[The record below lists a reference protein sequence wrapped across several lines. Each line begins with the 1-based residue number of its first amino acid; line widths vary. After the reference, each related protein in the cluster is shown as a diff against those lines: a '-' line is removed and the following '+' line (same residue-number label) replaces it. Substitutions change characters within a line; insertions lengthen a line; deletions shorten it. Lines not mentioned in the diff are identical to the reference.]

1 PRGAAPGKD
10 AARGDRGGLRAG
22 LVRDP
27 RLERHHL
34 LFGAHPVPVRQRP
47 GARLRGD
54 PLPRH
59 PDQPGH
65 RGVRHARGL
74 RLPHLA
80 AAPRHGERMKGDSS
94 PMATGRP
101 ARGAE
106 TPAPVQHR
114 FFELIPPGT
123 RIDFVGL
130 RFKMLLLSWTT
141 IAVGLAWAYVG
152 GINWGIDFVGGTM
165 VHVKFAAPT
174 PIGDVRAA
182 LLKPELGEALVQ
194 DVGRAGNEF
203 QIRVRGA
210 EKGGSSSVSDA
221 IKADLREKFGEGT
234 YDMLRVETVGPKVG
248 KDLGRSATLAVLAAT
263 LVMGVYIA
271 LRFELR
277 FGIGAAIA
285 LLHDV
290 LMTFGA
296 LAIARMEFDLTMV
309 AALTRAGGGRRR
321 GRGGARTVVGRW
333 VWRGDGAVIP
343 RVFADT
349 VADLGVAHAP
359 LVARC
364 LWNREVRDRDA
375 AASFLRPTLAHGLR
389 SPLLLKDMARAATR
403 LADALAAGEP
413 IAVYG
418 DYDVDGITGAA
429 E

>member
-1 PRGAAPGKD
+1 
-10 AARGDRGGLRAG
+10 
-22 LVRDP
+22 
-27 RLERHHL
+27 
-34 LFGAHPVPVRQRP
+34 
-47 GARLRGD
+47 
-54 PLPRH
+54 
-59 PDQPGH
+59 
-65 RGVRHARGL
+65 
-74 RLPHLA
+74 
-80 AAPRHGERMKGDSS
+80 MKGDSS
-94 PMATGRP
+94 PMATSRP

-174 PIGDVRAA
+174 PIGDVRTA

-221 IKADLREKFGEGT
+221 IKADLREKFVEGT
-234 YDMLRVETVGPKVG
+234 YDVLRVETVGPKVG

-277 FGIGAAIA
+277 FGVGAAIA

-296 LAIARMEFDLTMV
+296 LAIARMEFDLTTV
-309 AALTRAGGGRRR
+309 AALL
-321 GRGGARTVVGRW
+321 TVVGYS
-333 VWRGDGAVIP
+333 VH
-343 RVFADT
+343 DT
-349 VADLGVAHAP
+349 VIVSDRIRENMKKMRRESLATIMNISINETLSRTLITSGTAILVTAALFVLGGPVIHSFAFALLVGFIVGTYSSIYVASP
-359 LVARC
+359 VVLYLEGRQAR
-364 LWNREVRDRDA
+364 R
-375 AASFLRPTLAHGLR
+375 
-389 SPLLLKDMARAATR
+389 
-403 LADALAAGEP
+403 
-413 IAVYG
+413 
-418 DYDVDGITGAA
+418 
-429 E
+429 

>member
-1 PRGAAPGKD
+1 
-10 AARGDRGGLRAG
+10 
-22 LVRDP
+22 
-27 RLERHHL
+27 
-34 LFGAHPVPVRQRP
+34 
-47 GARLRGD
+47 
-54 PLPRH
+54 
-59 PDQPGH
+59 
-65 RGVRHARGL
+65 
-74 RLPHLA
+74 
-80 AAPRHGERMKGDSS
+80 MKGDSS
-94 PMATGRP
+94 PMATSRP

-152 GINWGIDFVGGTM
+152 GINWGIDFVGGAM

-221 IKADLREKFGEGT
+221 IKADLREKFGEGEGT
-234 YDMLRVETVGPKVG
+234 YDVLRVETVGPKVG

-277 FGIGAAIA
+277 FGVGAAIA
-285 LLHDV
+285 LVHDV
-290 LMTFGA
+290 LMTVGA
-296 LAIARMEFDLTMV
+296 LAIARMEFDLTTV
-309 AALTRAGGGRRR
+309 AALL
-321 GRGGARTVVGRW
+321 TVVGYS
-333 VWRGDGAVIP
+333 VH
-343 RVFADT
+343 DT
-349 VADLGVAHAP
+349 VIVSDRIRENMKKMRRESLATIMNISINETLSRTLITSGTAILVTAALFVLGGPVIHSFAFALLVGFIVGTYSSIYVASP
-359 LVARC
+359 VVLYLEGRQAR
-364 LWNREVRDRDA
+364 R
-375 AASFLRPTLAHGLR
+375 
-389 SPLLLKDMARAATR
+389 
-403 LADALAAGEP
+403 
-413 IAVYG
+413 
-418 DYDVDGITGAA
+418 
-429 E
+429 

>member
-1 PRGAAPGKD
+1 
-10 AARGDRGGLRAG
+10 
-22 LVRDP
+22 
-27 RLERHHL
+27 
-34 LFGAHPVPVRQRP
+34 
-47 GARLRGD
+47 
-54 PLPRH
+54 
-59 PDQPGH
+59 
-65 RGVRHARGL
+65 
-74 RLPHLA
+74 
-80 AAPRHGERMKGDSS
+80 
-94 PMATGRP
+94 MATSRP
-101 ARGAE
+101 PRGAE

-221 IKADLREKFGEGT
+221 IKADLREKFVEGT
-234 YDMLRVETVGPKVG
+234 YDVLRVETVGPKVG

-285 LLHDV
+285 LVHDV
-290 LMTFGA
+290 LMTVGA
-296 LAIARMEFDLTMV
+296 LAIARMEFDLTTV
-309 AALTRAGGGRRR
+309 AALL
-321 GRGGARTVVGRW
+321 TVVGYS
-333 VWRGDGAVIP
+333 VH
-343 RVFADT
+343 DT
-349 VADLGVAHAP
+349 VIVSDRIRENMKKMRRESLATIMNISINETLSRTLITSGTAILVTAALFVLGGPVIHSFAFALLVGFIVGTYSSIYVASP
-359 LVARC
+359 VVLYLEGRQAR
-364 LWNREVRDRDA
+364 R
-375 AASFLRPTLAHGLR
+375 
-389 SPLLLKDMARAATR
+389 
-403 LADALAAGEP
+403 
-413 IAVYG
+413 
-418 DYDVDGITGAA
+418 
-429 E
+429 

>member
-1 PRGAAPGKD
+1 
-10 AARGDRGGLRAG
+10 
-22 LVRDP
+22 
-27 RLERHHL
+27 
-34 LFGAHPVPVRQRP
+34 
-47 GARLRGD
+47 
-54 PLPRH
+54 
-59 PDQPGH
+59 
-65 RGVRHARGL
+65 
-74 RLPHLA
+74 
-80 AAPRHGERMKGDSS
+80 
-94 PMATGRP
+94 MATSRP
-101 ARGAE
+101 PRGAE

-234 YDMLRVETVGPKVG
+234 YDVLRVETVGPKVG

-277 FGIGAAIA
+277 FGVGAAIA

-290 LMTFGA
+290 LMTIGA
-296 LAIARMEFDLTMV
+296 LAMARMEFDLTTV
-309 AALTRAGGGRRR
+309 AALL
-321 GRGGARTVVGRW
+321 TVVGYS
-333 VWRGDGAVIP
+333 VH
-343 RVFADT
+343 DT
-349 VADLGVAHAP
+349 VIVSDRIRENMKKMRRESLATIMNISINETLSRTLITSGTAILVTAALFVLGGPVIHSFAFALLVGFIVGTYSSIYVASP
-359 LVARC
+359 VVLYLEGRQAR
-364 LWNREVRDRDA
+364 R
-375 AASFLRPTLAHGLR
+375 
-389 SPLLLKDMARAATR
+389 
-403 LADALAAGEP
+403 
-413 IAVYG
+413 
-418 DYDVDGITGAA
+418 
-429 E
+429 

>member
-1 PRGAAPGKD
+1 
-10 AARGDRGGLRAG
+10 
-22 LVRDP
+22 
-27 RLERHHL
+27 
-34 LFGAHPVPVRQRP
+34 
-47 GARLRGD
+47 
-54 PLPRH
+54 
-59 PDQPGH
+59 
-65 RGVRHARGL
+65 
-74 RLPHLA
+74 
-80 AAPRHGERMKGDSS
+80 
-94 PMATGRP
+94 MATSRP
-101 ARGAE
+101 PRGAE

-130 RFKMLLLSWTT
+130 RFKMLLFSWTM

-182 LLKPELGEALVQ
+182 LLKAELGEALVQ

-234 YDMLRVETVGPKVG
+234 YDVLRVETVGPKVG

-277 FGIGAAIA
+277 FGVGAAIA

-296 LAIARMEFDLTMV
+296 LAIARMEFDLTTV
-309 AALTRAGGGRRR
+309 AALL
-321 GRGGARTVVGRW
+321 TVVGYS
-333 VWRGDGAVIP
+333 VH
-343 RVFADT
+343 DT
-349 VADLGVAHAP
+349 VIVSDRIRENMKKMRRESLATVMNISINETLSRTLITSGTAILVTAALFVLGGPVIHSFAFALLVGFIVGTYSSIYVASP
-359 LVARC
+359 VVLYLEGRQAR
-364 LWNREVRDRDA
+364 R
-375 AASFLRPTLAHGLR
+375 
-389 SPLLLKDMARAATR
+389 
-403 LADALAAGEP
+403 
-413 IAVYG
+413 
-418 DYDVDGITGAA
+418 
-429 E
+429 

>member
-1 PRGAAPGKD
+1 
-10 AARGDRGGLRAG
+10 
-22 LVRDP
+22 
-27 RLERHHL
+27 
-34 LFGAHPVPVRQRP
+34 
-47 GARLRGD
+47 
-54 PLPRH
+54 
-59 PDQPGH
+59 
-65 RGVRHARGL
+65 
-74 RLPHLA
+74 
-80 AAPRHGERMKGDSS
+80 MKGDSS
-94 PMATGRP
+94 PMATSRP
-101 ARGAE
+101 PRGAE

-234 YDMLRVETVGPKVG
+234 YDVLRVETVGPKVG

-277 FGIGAAIA
+277 FGVGAAIA

-296 LAIARMEFDLTMV
+296 LAIARMEFDLTTV
-309 AALTRAGGGRRR
+309 AALL
-321 GRGGARTVVGRW
+321 TVVGYS
-333 VWRGDGAVIP
+333 VH
-343 RVFADT
+343 DT
-349 VADLGVAHAP
+349 VIVSDRIRENMKKMRRESLATIMNISINETLSRTLITSGTAILVTAALFVLGGPVIHGFAFALLVGFIVGTYSSIYVASP
-359 LVARC
+359 VVLYLEGRQAR
-364 LWNREVRDRDA
+364 R
-375 AASFLRPTLAHGLR
+375 
-389 SPLLLKDMARAATR
+389 
-403 LADALAAGEP
+403 
-413 IAVYG
+413 
-418 DYDVDGITGAA
+418 
-429 E
+429 